1 MATSNIKASIP
12 CDIHSVWK
20 VVTEVENYTW
30 RSDLSKTE
38 VISDKRFIEY
48 TKEGYPTT
56 FTITITEPYK
66 RWEFGL
72 VFLFPKIMKRRLI
85 SQSM

>member
-48 TKEGYPTT
+48 TK
-56 FTITITEPYK
+56 
-66 RWEFGL
+66 
-72 VFLFPKIMKRRLI
+72 
-85 SQSM
+85 

>member
-12 CDIHSVWK
+12 CDMHSVWK

-38 VISDKRFIEY
+38 VISDK
-48 TKEGYPTT
+48 
-56 FTITITEPYK
+56 
-66 RWEFGL
+66 
-72 VFLFPKIMKRRLI
+72 
-85 SQSM
+85 

>member
-30 RSDLSKTE
+30 RSDLSNHISVGNLTWKTA
-38 VISDKRFIEY
+38 
-48 TKEGYPTT
+48 T
-56 FTITITEPYK
+56 
-66 RWEFGL
+66 
-72 VFLFPKIMKRRLI
+72 
-85 SQSM
+85 